1 MSDTSQNN
9 DTLGGAA
16 GHSPQVDVSGIRIH
30 RPVLVIDFATIL
42 GLTFAIGLILA
53 AIVFGSGNAQFFNM
67 PAVLIVVCGTIAV
80 TSISYTGEELG
91 RAWKVV
97 SRAMF
102 RRLQV
107 PSIMARQLVEMAVLV
122 RKHGPLV
129 LSRIESDVAK
139 DPELS
144 RVMQYLVDG
153 YTAQDIDLIMSQEI
167 GALVERHQ
175 RSAGIVRRAAEIAP
189 GMGLIGT
196 LVGLVQML
204 AQLDDP
210 SAIGPAMA
218 VALLTTFYGAILG
231 TVILTPMAAKLE
243 RNSQEEALN
252 RALIHTALVSMGK
265 QESPRRLEH
274 ILNSLLPPSEQ
285 IKYFD

>member
-1 MSDTSQNN
+1 MSDSS
-9 DTLGGAA
+9 LGGNNTNNA
-16 GHSPQVDVSGIRIH
+16 SPQIDVSGIRIH

-42 GLTFAIGLILA
+42 GLIFAIGLILA
-53 AIVFGSGNAQFFNM
+53 AIVFGSGNAQFFNA
-67 PAVLIVVCGTIAV
+67 PAILIVICGTIAV
-80 TSISYTGEELG
+80 TSISYTGEELA
-91 RAWKVV
+91 RAWKVI

-107 PSIMARQLVEMAVLV
+107 PSIMARQLVEMSVLV

-129 LSRIESDVAK
+129 LARIEGDVK
-139 DPELS
+139 RDPELS
-144 RVMQYLVDG
+144 RVVQYLVDG
-153 YTAQDIDLIMSQEI
+153 YSAPDIDLIMSQEI
-167 GALVERHQ
+167 GALIERHQ

-252 RALIHTALVSMGK
+252 RALIHTALVSMGN

>member
-1 MSDTSQNN
+1 MSDNSQNQ
-9 DTLGGAA
+9 GK
-16 GHSPQVDVSGIRIH
+16 SPRPSAQIDVSSIRIH

-42 GLTFAIGLILA
+42 GLIFAIGLILA
-53 AIVFGSGNAQFFNM
+53 AILFNSGDAQFFNI
-67 PAVLIVVCGTIAV
+67 PAVLIVVCGTVAV
-80 TSISYTGEELG
+80 TSISYTGDELS
-91 RAWKVV
+91 RAWKVI

-107 PSIMARQLVEMAVLV
+107 PSIMARQLVEMSVLV

-129 LSRIESDVAK
+129 LSRLEKNVAR

-144 RVMQYLVDG
+144 RVVQYLIDG
-153 YTAQDIDLIMSQEI
+153 YSAPDIDLIMSQEI

-210 SAIGPAMA
+210 SAIGPSMA

-252 RALIHTALVSMGK
+252 RALIHTALVSMGNK
-265 QESPRRLEH
+265 ESPRRLEH

>member
-1 MSDTSQNN
+1 MSDSSQGPNK
-9 DTLGGAA
+9 GSKSSA
-16 GHSPQVDVSGIRIH
+16 QIDVSSIRIH

-42 GLTFAIGLILA
+42 GLIFAIGLILA
-53 AIVFGSGNAQFFNM
+53 AIVFNSGDAQFFNI
-67 PAVLIVVCGTIAV
+67 PAVLIVICGTVAV
-80 TSISYTGEELG
+80 TSISYTGDELG
-91 RAWKVV
+91 RAWKVI

-107 PSIMARQLVEMAVLV
+107 PSIMARQLVEMSVLV

-129 LSRIESDVAK
+129 LSRLEKDVAR

-144 RVMQYLVDG
+144 RVVQYLIDG
-153 YTAQDIDLIMSQEI
+153 YSAPDIDLIMSQEI

-210 SAIGPAMA
+210 SAIGPSMA

-252 RALIHTALVSMGK
+252 RALIHTALVSMGNK
-265 QESPRRLEH
+265 ESPRRLEH

>member
-1 MSDTSQNN
+1 MSDTSQGTENKVN
-9 DTLGGAA
+9 VNA
-16 GHSPQVDVSGIRIH
+16 SPQMDVSGIRIH
-30 RPVLVIDFATIL
+30 KPVLVIDFATIL
-42 GLTFAIGLILA
+42 GLLFAIGLILA
-53 AIVFGSGNAQFFNM
+53 AIVFGSGNAQFFNV
-67 PAVLIVVCGTIAV
+67 PAVMIVVCG
-80 TSISYTGEELG
+80 TSISYTGEELA
-91 RAWKVV
+91 RAWKVI
-97 SRAMF
+97 SLAMF

-129 LSRIESDVAK
+129 LSRIEGDVKK
-139 DPELS
+139 DPDLS
-144 RVMQYLVDG
+144 RVVQYLVDG
-153 YTAQDIDLIMSQEI
+153 YSAPDIDLIMSQEI

-218 VALLTTFYGAILG
+218 VALLTTFYGAVLG

-274 ILNSLLPPSEQ
+274 ILNSLLPPSEKIQ
-285 IKYFD
+285 YFD

>member
-1 MSDTSQNN
+1 MSDNSQNQ
-9 DTLGGAA
+9 GK
-16 GHSPQVDVSGIRIH
+16 SPRPSAQIDVSSIRIH

-42 GLTFAIGLILA
+42 GLVFAIGLIMA
-53 AIVFGSGNAQFFNM
+53 AILFNSGDAQFFNI
-67 PAVLIVVCGTIAV
+67 PAVLIVVCGTVAV
-80 TSISYTGEELG
+80 TSISYTGDELS
-91 RAWKVV
+91 RALKVI

-107 PSIMARQLVEMAVLV
+107 PSIMARQLVEMSVLV

-129 LSRIESDVAK
+129 LSRLEKNVAR

-144 RVMQYLVDG
+144 RVVQYLIDG
-153 YTAQDIDLIMSQEI
+153 YSAPDIDLIMSQEI

-210 SAIGPAMA
+210 SAIGPSMA

-252 RALIHTALVSMGK
+252 RALIHTALVSMGNK
-265 QESPRRLEH
+265 ESPRRLEH